1 MHLFAP
7 IFPIN
12 SSVTFN
18 DQHDKNYLAI
28 FHQLLHSFQFQIR
41 PKMKYNIY
49 LSYFHLFLENL
60 GFNDLWIG
68 TTAVS
73 SARFAWRMFFRTFQ
87 CERRSLLLGC
97 YSMAQ
102 IFKFFVLKISLL
114 WPSFPLWYGLGTFS
128 FRRPNLTQSNL
139 IHTLFQLSTLICQL
153 DKVLSIFHKF
163 NTFCDAW
170 LGWLD
175 VFFVDSGRIKM
186 LICFFNL
193 DNTRALCLYRFSL
206 SFEKHTPR
214 QDSLQSC

>member
-1 MHLFAP
+1 
-7 IFPIN
+7 
-12 SSVTFN
+12 
-18 DQHDKNYLAI
+18 
-28 FHQLLHSFQFQIR
+28 
-41 PKMKYNIY
+41 MKYNIY
-49 LSYFHLFLENL
+49 LSYIHLFLENL

-68 TTAVS
+68 TTVVTL
-73 SARFAWRMFFRTFQ
+73 ARFAWKNFFRTFQ

-128 FRRPNLTQSNL
+128 FRRPNLPQSDL

-153 DKVLSIFHKF
+153 DKISIPSVMLDLADL
-163 NTFCDAW
+163 TF
-170 LGWLD
+170 
-175 VFFVDSGRIKM
+175 SS
-186 LICFFNL
+186 LIGIELRCSFAFFNL
-193 DNTRALCLYRFSL
+193 DNTRALCVYRFSL

>member
-1 MHLFAP
+1 
-7 IFPIN
+7 
-12 SSVTFN
+12 
-18 DQHDKNYLAI
+18 
-28 FHQLLHSFQFQIR
+28 
-41 PKMKYNIY
+41 MKYDIY

-68 TTAVS
+68 TTAVT
-73 SARFAWRMFFRTFQ
+73 SARFAWRIFFRTFQ

-102 IFKFFVLKISLL
+102 IFKFVLKISLL
-114 WPSFPLWYGLGTFS
+114 WPSFPLWYVLGTFS
-128 FRRPNLTQSNL
+128 FRRPNLPQSDL

-186 LICFFNL
+186 LIIWLPLVERVLETELQNL
-193 DNTRALCLYRFSL
+193 RILLKHVFPKTIISL
-206 SFEKHTPR
+206 SIIKNTYATKYTKRNFLSPQQIVYMSVGQLFLAILT
-214 QDSLQSC
+214 